1 MGLPVPAHVHA
12 AASTLRYHRR
22 VLVAPPWPE
31 IYEIDAERK
40 QTYDE
45 AVATYEH
52 VCATYTHYGYD
63 LVELPKASVEQRVR
77 AVVATLDLE

>member
-45 AVATYEH
+45 DVSSHKH
-52 VCATYTHYGYD
+52 V
-63 LVELPKASVEQRVR
+63 
-77 AVVATLDLE
+77 